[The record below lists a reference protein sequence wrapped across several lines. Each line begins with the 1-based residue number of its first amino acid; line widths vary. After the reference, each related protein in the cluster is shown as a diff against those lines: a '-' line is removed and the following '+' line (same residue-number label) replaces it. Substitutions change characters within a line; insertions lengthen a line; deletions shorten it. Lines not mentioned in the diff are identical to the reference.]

1 MTPINQYEA
10 EKETSKLHV
19 NKDIESASSY
29 ITLSDNFKH
38 CRLIHVQIL
47 KLLYKENRPVGFPKM
62 YEKLKVL
69 GTEKTVRNKINELES
84 WGLIDV
90 IHTRVL
96 IVSPIIGKEKDIV
109 NLVTSFYN
117 KMGDTF

>member
-10 EKETSKLHV
+10 AKETSKLHV
-19 NKDIESASSY
+19 NKEIESASSY

>member
-1 MTPINQYEA
+1 MTPINEYEA

-19 NKDIESASSY
+19 NKEIESASSY

-47 KLLYKENRPVGFPKM
+47 KLLYKENSPVGFPKM

-69 GTEKTVRNKINELES
+69 GTEKTVRKKISELES
-84 WGLIDV
+84 WGMIDV

-117 KMGDTF
+117 RMGDTF

>member
-10 EKETSKLHV
+10 EKETSKPQE
-19 NKDIESASSY
+19 NKNVEDASTY
-29 ITLSDNFKH
+29 AVLSDNFKH

-69 GTEKTVRNKINELES
+69 GTEKTVRKKISELES
-84 WGLIDV
+84 WGMIDV

-117 KMGDTF
+117 RMGDTF

>member
-1 MTPINQYEA
+1 MTQINEYEA
-10 EKETSKLHV
+10 EKETSKLQE
-19 NKDIESASSY
+19 NKGIESASSY
-29 ITLSDNFKH
+29 INLSDNFKH

-69 GTEKTVRNKINELES
+69 GTEKTVRKKINELES
-84 WGLIDV
+84 WGMIDV

>member
-1 MTPINQYEA
+1 MTPINEYEA

>member
-1 MTPINQYEA
+1 MTPINEYEA

-117 KMGDTF
+117 KMGDTY

>member
-10 EKETSKLHV
+10 EKVTPKLQE
-19 NKDIESASSY
+19 NNDAKGASSY
-29 ITLSDNFKH
+29 TNLSDNFKH

-47 KLLYKENRPVGFPKM
+47 KLIYKENRPVGFPKM

-69 GTEKTVRNKINELES
+69 GTEKTVRKKINELES
-84 WGLIDV
+84 WGMIEV

-96 IVSPIIGKEKDIV
+96 IVSPIIGKENDIV
-109 NLVTSFYN
+109 ILMKSFYN